1 MVHEQ
6 DPMIEVFIYENQQ
19 LLETLEEILLQG
31 EKQRSL
37 NSEQI
42 NEVFRIMHT
51 IKGSASMMSFENL
64 AKLSHA
70 VEDLF
75 SQIRE
80 KRARK
85 DDWGNIFDM
94 VLNAS
99 DMLKSDIEKI
109 AMGKRPDNDCS
120 EIISRIH
127 EYLDIISSHS
137 APKESAKSDKSIKT
151 ETMENASDLEN
162 DYDDF
167 DAPYYKIKITFEA
180 DCKMENIRAFG
191 VVNTLLPHCIKIV
204 YYPENLMEDGAV
216 EKIVNEGFVLYIKT
230 NENPDVIRD
239 ILNSV
244 MFLRNYSIILLG
256 DDTDELPEEIAPKK
270 EQSTEKSSTATIRPA
285 TSETLTK
292 QNFISVNINKLDKL
306 MDLVG
311 EIVTTESMVTKN
323 PEIEKLKLESFEK
336 NSQQLRK
343 LINELQDIVMSVRM
357 VPISSTFHK
366 MRRIIRDMS
375 KKVNKDVELVII
387 GEETEIDKNIIDSL
401 SDPLMHLIRNSID
414 HGIETPE
421 ERKKKGKSATG
432 KLTLEARNTGGDV
445 VIVVS
450 DDGAGLDRKAI
461 IKKAT
466 EKGLTTKPEA
476 EISDKEAFSFI
487 FLPGFSTNKQV
498 TEYSGRGVGMDV
510 VKRNLDKVGGSISVE
525 SEENKGTEITIR
537 IPLTLAI
544 IEGMKLMVGNLI
556 FIVPTLSIQESFKP
570 NMKDVFLDPDGR
582 EMITIRNEVYPI
594 VRLYEQFNIE
604 PQYTDLS
611 EGILVMLLMENHP
624 YCLFVD
630 HLIGEQQ
637 AVIKPLPSYIKRH
650 NHNFHGLAGCA
661 ILGDGSISLILD
673 INTLAS

>member
-1 MVHEQ
+1 MVHGQ

-19 LLETLEEILLQG
+19 LLEKLEDILLQG

-51 IKGSASMMSFENL
+51 IKGSASMMSFESL

-75 SQIRE
+75 SHIIE
-80 KRARK
+80 KKVRK
-85 DDWGNIFDM
+85 DDWDDIFDM

-99 DMLKSDIEKI
+99 DILKTDIEKI
-109 AMGKRPDNDCS
+109 ALGNSPDIDNSELIKRIHKYIDV
-120 EIISRIH
+120 ISRH
-127 EYLDIISSHS
+127 TR
-137 APKESAKSDKSIKT
+137 PKEAEKSDKSAKA
-151 ETMENASDLEN
+151 ETAENTVDHEV
-162 DYDDF
+162 DYEDF

-180 DCKMENIRAFG
+180 DCKMENVRAFG
-191 VVNTLLPHCIKIV
+191 VVNTLLPYCIKIV
-204 YYPENLMEDGAV
+204 YFPENLMDESAA
-216 EKIVNEGFVLYIKT
+216 EKIINDGFVLYIKT

-244 MFLRNYSIILLG
+244 MFLHNYSIILLG
-256 DDTDELPEEIAPKK
+256 DDADELPEEIAPRK
-270 EQSTEKSSTATIRPA
+270 EQSSEKSTATNRPTA
-285 TSETLTK
+285 SETLTK

-375 KKVNKDVELVII
+375 KKVNKDVDLVII

-401 SDPLMHLIRNSID
+401 SDPLMHLIRNAID
-414 HGIETPE
+414 HGIEAPE
-421 ERKKKGKSATG
+421 ERKKKGKSPTG
-432 KLTLEARNTGGDV
+432 KLTLEARNAGGDV
-445 VIVVS
+445 VIVIS

-461 IKKAT
+461 IKKAI
-466 EKGLTTKPEA
+466 EKGLTTKSEA

-525 SEENKGTEITIR
+525 SEDGKGTEITIR

-544 IEGMKLMVGNLI
+544 IEGMKLMVGDLI
-556 FIVPTLSIQESFKP
+556 YIVPTLSIQESFKP

-582 EMITIRNEVYPI
+582 EMITIRNGVYPI

-604 PQYTDLS
+604 PKYTNLS
-611 EGILVMLLMENHP
+611 DGILVMLLMEDHP

-630 HLIGEQQ
+630 QLIGEQQ

-650 NHNFHGLAGCA
+650 NNNLRGLGGCA

>member
-1 MVHEQ
+1 MVHGQ

-19 LLETLEEILLQG
+19 LLEKLEDILLQG

-51 IKGSASMMSFENL
+51 IKGSASMMSFESL

-75 SQIRE
+75 SHIRE
-80 KRARK
+80 KKVRK
-85 DDWGNIFDM
+85 DDWDDIFDM

-99 DMLKSDIEKI
+99 DILKTDIEKI
-109 AMGKRPDNDCS
+109 ALGNSPDIDNSELIKRIHKYIDV
-120 EIISRIH
+120 ISRH
-127 EYLDIISSHS
+127 TR
-137 APKESAKSDKSIKT
+137 PKEAEKSDKSAKA
-151 ETMENASDLEN
+151 ETAENTVDHEV
-162 DYDDF
+162 DYEDF

-180 DCKMENIRAFG
+180 DCKMENVRAFG
-191 VVNTLLPHCIKIV
+191 VVNTLLPYCIKIV
-204 YYPENLMEDGAV
+204 YFPENLMDESAA
-216 EKIVNEGFVLYIKT
+216 EKIINDGFVLYIKT

-244 MFLRNYSIILLG
+244 MFLHNYSIILLG
-256 DDTDELPEEIAPKK
+256 DDADELPEEIAPRK
-270 EQSTEKSSTATIRPA
+270 EQSSEKSTATNRPTA
-285 TSETLTK
+285 SETLTK
-292 QNFISVNINKLDKL
+292 QNFISVNINNLDKL

-323 PEIEKLKLESFEK
+323 PEIEKLKLESFE

-375 KKVNKDVELVII
+375 KKVNKDVDLVII

-401 SDPLMHLIRNSID
+401 SDPLMHLIRNAID
-414 HGIETPE
+414 HGIEAPE
-421 ERKKKGKSATG
+421 ERKKKGKSPTG
-432 KLTLEARNTGGDV
+432 KLTLEARNAGGDV
-445 VIVVS
+445 VIVIS

-461 IKKAT
+461 IKKAI
-466 EKGLTTKPEA
+466 EKGLTTKSEA

-525 SEENKGTEITIR
+525 SEDGKGTEITIR

-544 IEGMKLMVGNLI
+544 IEGMKLMVGDLI
-556 FIVPTLSIQESFKP
+556 YIVPTLSIQESFKP

-582 EMITIRNEVYPI
+582 EMITIRNGVYPI

-604 PQYTDLS
+604 PKYTNLS
-611 EGILVMLLMENHP
+611 DGILVMLLMEDHP
-624 YCLFVD
+624 YCL
-630 HLIGEQQ
+630 
-637 AVIKPLPSYIKRH
+637 S
-650 NHNFHGLAGCA
+650 
-661 ILGDGSISLILD
+661 SI
-673 INTLAS
+673 N

>member
-19 LLETLEEILLQG
+19 LLEKLEEILLQG
-31 EKQRSL
+31 EKQRLL
-37 NSEQI
+37 NDEQI

-51 IKGSASMMSFENL
+51 IKGSASMMSFDSL

-85 DDWGNIFDM
+85 DDWDNIFDM
-94 VLNAS
+94 VLTAA
-99 DMLKSDIEKI
+99 DILKSDIESI
-109 AMGKRPDNDCS
+109 SLGKSPENDCT
-120 EIISRIH
+120 ELINRISKYIR
-127 EYLDIISSHS
+127 IISSHS
-137 APKESAKSDKSIKT
+137 SPKELEKTDKSIKP
-151 ETMENASDLEN
+151 ETPDTVQDTGDEYE
-162 DYDDF
+162 DF
-167 DAPYYKIKITFEA
+167 EAPYYKIKINFEA

-191 VVNTLLPHCIKIV
+191 VVNALLPHSIKIA
-204 YYPENLMEDGAV
+204 YYPENLMDENAA
-216 EKIVNEGFVLYIKT
+216 EKIINEGFVLYIRT

-239 ILNSV
+239 IMNSV
-244 MFLRNYSIILLG
+244 MFLQNYSIILLG

-270 EQSTEKSSTATIRPA
+270 AQSAEKVSTAASPTA
-285 TSETLTK
+285 SETLTK

-375 KKVNKDVELVII
+375 KKVNKEVELVII
-387 GEETEIDKNIIDSL
+387 GEETEIDKNIIDTL

-414 HGIETPE
+414 HGIETPD
-421 ERKKKGKSATG
+421 ERRKKGKPPAG
-432 KLTLEARNTGGDV
+432 RLTLEARNTGGDV

-450 DDGAGLDRKAI
+450 DDGAGLNRKAI
-461 IKKAT
+461 IKKAI
-466 EKGLTTKPEA
+466 EKGLTTKPED

-487 FLPGFSTNKQV
+487 FLPGFSTNNQV

-510 VKRNLDKVGGSISVE
+510 VKRNLDKVGGSITVE
-525 SEENKGTEITIR
+525 SQEDKGTEITIR

-570 NMKDVFLDPDGR
+570 NMKDVFFNPDGR
-582 EMITIRNEVYPI
+582 EMITIRNNVYPI
-594 VRLYEQFNIE
+594 IRLYEVFNLK
-604 PQYTDLS
+604 PQYTTLS
-611 EGILVMLLMENHP
+611 DGILVMLLMENNP

-630 HLIGEQQ
+630 QLIGEQQ

-650 NHNFHGLAGCA
+650 NHNMRGLGGCA